1 MHPCALSYIPVLVL
15 LPFYWRSALSCIPG
29 HSHDPSALSYIPVLV
44 LLPFYCHS
52 ALSFIPGH
60 SHGPSALSYIPV
72 LVLLPFY
79 CHSTAGSDPILLLF
93 YCWFCSHSTVIALLM
108 YITSLIG
115 CWLSCIPFVCIYV
128 CMHVLCV
135 GEVNCVGNSHLTLT
149 LAFLQNN

>member
-1 MHPCALSYIPVLVL
+1 MSFQASHNLLTSGPFPFPKIGRHPRVVVSPRFFWSVHAI
-15 LPFYWRSALSCIPG
+15 SA
-29 HSHDPSALSYIPVLV
+29 D
-44 LLPFYCHS
+44 
-52 ALSFIPGH
+52 
-60 SHGPSALSYIPV
+60 
-72 LVLLPFY
+72 
-79 CHSTAGSDPILLLF
+79 STAGSAPILLPF

-149 LAFLQNN
+149 LAFLQNNWATEKLWQTVVIKYLLNNRKCLSKVTSNHHSC